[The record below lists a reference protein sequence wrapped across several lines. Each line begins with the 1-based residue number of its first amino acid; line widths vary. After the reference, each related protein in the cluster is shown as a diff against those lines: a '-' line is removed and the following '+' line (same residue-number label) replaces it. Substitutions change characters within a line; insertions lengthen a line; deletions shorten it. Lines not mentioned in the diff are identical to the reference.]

1 MKSTEK
7 AKIFQS
13 SLNFIIFVI
22 LGVIC
27 YYYLIEDAIKKSEKG
42 ATTITSRQEKS
53 DFEYPAIIICQYP
66 GFKPSLSKVLKYTAK
81 DLFRSE
87 TSDKH
92 FFGNKTVPQ
101 VFEENTYGNSITIS
115 GLDGNK
121 TVIPLKEGETK
132 FKFGNVTEIVRL
144 KKVLTLGIGT
154 CHVIFL
160 ENENMRHLLVE
171 YKDPINSSDVPGH
184 SNVYIL
190 PKNEWQ
196 GIVTNYWQGEQPF
209 KFDTSSYFFPS
220 TILFHS
226 TMNKFYPLNPSSE
239 ESPASTQ
246 CIDINSIKKI
256 RKDQKCKEVCIPI
269 QLSSLFDLSEIK
281 ICLDYENHFCA
292 YYQIQWYIYKLSRE
306 KQILCTKENATK
318 SYKGQ
323 VTYSDGIPYWITNQ
337 VTEERRNNILF
348 FMRWTFDSDHITVQQ
363 EELMYGPKDLLSWIG
378 GALGIFV
385 GYSIFDL
392 TSLIFDWIFQF
403 VCQII

>member
-1 MKSTEK
+1 MEK

-13 SLNFIIFVI
+13 LLNFIIFVI

-42 ATTITSRQEKS
+42 ATTITSRQEHS
-53 DFEYPAIIICQYP
+53 GFECPAIIICQYP

-81 DLFRSE
+81 DLFMSE

-101 VFEENTYGNSITIS
+101 VFEEYTYGNSITIS
-115 GLDGNK
+115 GLNGK
-121 TVIPLKEGETK
+121 TIIPLKEGETK
-132 FKFGNVTEIVRL
+132 TKFGKVKL
-144 KKVLTLGIGT
+144 KKVPTLGIGT
-154 CHVIFL
+154 CHVIFF
-160 ENENMRHLLVE
+160 ENEKMRQLLIE
-171 YKDPINSSDVPGH
+171 YKDPISSSDVPGH

-196 GIVTNYWQGEQPF
+196 GIVIGGSNFWQGEQPF
-209 KFDTSSYFFPS
+209 KFDTSSYSFPF
-220 TILFHS
+220 TIAFHS
-226 TMNKFYPLNPSSE
+226 TMNEFYPLNPSSE

-246 CIDINSIKKI
+246 CIDTNSIKKI

-269 QLSSLFDLSEIK
+269 QFSSLFDLSEIK

-292 YYQIQWYIYKLSRE
+292 YDQIKRYVYKLSRE
-306 KQILCTKENATK
+306 KQILCTKENAIK

-323 VTYSDGIPYWITNQ
+323 VTYSEGIPYWITNQ

-348 FMRWTFDSDHITVQQ
+348 FMRWNFDSDHITVQQ

-392 TSLIFDWIFQF
+392 TSQILDWVFLF
-403 VCQII
+403 VCWII

>member
-1 MKSTEK
+1 MNCTEK

-53 DFEYPAIIICQYP
+53 DFECPAIIICQYP
-66 GFKPSLSKVLKYTAK
+66 GFKPSLSKVLKYRAK

-101 VFEENTYGNSITIS
+101 VFEEYTYGNSITIS

-132 FKFGNVTEIVRL
+132 TKFGNVKL
-144 KKVLTLGIGT
+144 KKVPTIWIGI
-154 CHVIFL
+154 CHVIFF
-160 ENENMRHLLVE
+160 ENEKMRQLLVE

-196 GIVTNYWQGEQPF
+196 GIVTSYWQGEQPF
-209 KFDTSSYFFPS
+209 KFDTSSYSFPF
-220 TILFHS
+220 TIAFHS
-226 TMNKFYPLNPSSE
+226 TMNKFYPLNPSS
-239 ESPASTQ
+239 TQ
-246 CIDINSIKKI
+246 CIDTNSIKKI

-269 QLSSLFDLSEIK
+269 QFSSLFDLSEIK
-281 ICLDYENHFCA
+281 ICLDYENNFCA
-292 YYQIQWYIYKLSRE
+292 YRQIERYIYKLSRE

-392 TSLIFDWIFQF
+392 TSLILDWIFLF
-403 VCQII
+403 VCRII